1 MPLVRISLQ
10 AGKPE
15 PYRTAISN
23 EVYQAMRQTLDIPD
37 GDRFQVIT
45 EHSGGQ
51 LVADPHFMGMNRSA
65 DFVLIQIFLS
75 RGRTTAIKQA
85 LYRSIAERLAISPG
99 IQADD
104 VMIVLTEVGLD
115 DWSFG
120 RGKLSMYFIL
130 RVGQRIRKNSPPDR
144 GVGNTVVVGSSNAVT
159 SPVHD
164 RMPVILDPDGHDL
177 WLDPGMKDVSAASE
191 LLKPCDA
198 RLMRCFPVS
207 VRNNRVANDDE

>member
-23 EVYQAMRQTLDIPD
+23 EVYQAKRQTLDIPD

-45 EHSGGQ
+45 EHYGEQ

-65 DFVLIQIFLS
+65 DFVLIQIFLF

-85 LYRSIAERLAISPG
+85 LYRRVAERLAISPG
-99 IQADD
+99 IQGDD
-104 VMIVLTEVGLD
+104 VMIVLTEVGLE

-120 RGKLSMYFIL
+120 RGEARNVLHPPGWATNKEKLS
-130 RVGQRIRKNSPPDR
+130 
-144 GVGNTVVVGSSNAVT
+144 A
-159 SPVHD
+159 
-164 RMPVILDPDGHDL
+164 
-177 WLDPGMKDVSAASE
+177 
-191 LLKPCDA
+191 
-198 RLMRCFPVS
+198 
-207 VRNNRVANDDE
+207 

>member
-37 GDRFQVIT
+37 GDLFQVIT
-45 EHSGGQ
+45 EHNGGQ
-51 LVADPHFMGMNRSA
+51 LVADPDFMGMKRSA

-99 IQADD
+99 IQLDD

-120 RGKLSMYFIL
+120 RGEAQYVLHPPGWATNKEKLS
-130 RVGQRIRKNSPPDR
+130 
-144 GVGNTVVVGSSNAVT
+144 A
-159 SPVHD
+159 
-164 RMPVILDPDGHDL
+164 
-177 WLDPGMKDVSAASE
+177 
-191 LLKPCDA
+191 
-198 RLMRCFPVS
+198 
-207 VRNNRVANDDE
+207 